1 MYFLVL
7 GSDHAGKGKVR
18 AETRASHRTY
28 LRSPG
33 GHRVK
38 VHLGGPTTTVDGLEM
53 NGTLLV
59 VEAEDIS
66 AVADFVAD
74 DPYSRAGLFKS
85 VEIRPWSWTL
95 GSPEGTPHDM
105 AAAS

>member
-7 GSDHAGKGKVR
+7 GTDHAGKGKVR
-18 AETRASHRTY
+18 AQTRASHRTY

-38 VHLGGPTTTVDGLEM
+38 VHLGGPTMTVDGLEM

-59 VEAEDIS
+59 VEADDIS